1 MRAKTYHIEN
11 QTVIKS
17 TKYASPTMPFCWLNH
32 MPRSS
37 TDKSEEQPN
46 KKNPSQTSRLTG
58 NVSNANF

>member
-1 MRAKTYHIEN
+1 
-11 QTVIKS
+11 
-17 TKYASPTMPFCWLNH
+17 MPFCWLND

>member
-1 MRAKTYHIEN
+1 
-11 QTVIKS
+11 
-17 TKYASPTMPFCWLNH
+17 MPFCWLNH